1 MKIGIVCPASLPAT
15 QFGGILFL
23 AIDLARELSNEK
35 HRVTIYTTDLDFA
48 NNPKTFNKKL
58 PKEENIQNFKIKRSH
73 VWFSLK
79 LFFINPG
86 MYFSMMSDEYDVI
99 HTIGIRSFQSFIA
112 ALVAKKKKIPLIISD
127 QGGLTTHPDLQNK
140 GIWTKILYRMQL
152 PMIRFI
158 INQSKKIITA
168 NEYEKKIFSEL
179 TNENKIEVVRNGINL
194 ENMKSS
200 VSFKKKYGINHDY
213 FLFLGR
219 YHEVKGLDTLLNAI
233 NLIKNHALMSTTKL
247 VIMGV
252 DFGFEKKMLH
262 MIKEMNLNNTIKIIN
277 NPPREDVLS
286 AYNESK
292 FLVLPSR
299 WELSPLT
306 PLEGFAFK
314 KPTISTK
321 VHGIPYTLHDKKDSI
336 LIEPENFEE
345 LSHVIIELL
354 NDETKCER
362 LGIQGYEFVHNE
374 CNSKEMARKILDGSL
389 FEFMSDNF
397 KLIYHFPMDY
407 FLKINTVD

>member
-1 MKIGIVCPASLPAT
+1 MKIGIICPASLPAT

-23 AIDLARELSNEK
+23 GVDLARELSNEK
-35 HRVTIYTTDLDFA
+35 HQVTIYTTDLDFA

-73 VWFSLK
+73 VWFSIK

-86 MYFSMMSDEYDVI
+86 IYFRMMNDQHDVI

-112 ALVAKKKKIPLIISD
+112 ALVAKKKKIPLIVSD

-140 GIWTKILYRMQL
+140 GMWTKILYKIQS
-152 PMIRFI
+152 PMVQFV
-158 INQSKKIITA
+158 INRAKKIIAA
-168 NEYEKKIFSEL
+168 NEYEKKIFSKL
-179 TNENKIEVVRNGINL
+179 TDENKIEVVRNGINL
-194 ENMKSS
+194 ENMKSTID
-200 VSFKKKYGINHDY
+200 FKKKYAISHDY

-219 YHEVKGLDTLLNAI
+219 FHEVKGLDTLLEAM
-233 NLIKNHALMSTTKL
+233 NLIKNNPLMSTTKL

-252 DFGFEKKMLH
+252 DFGFEKKMLK
-262 MIKEMNLNNTIKIIN
+262 MIKEMNLDNVVKIIK
-277 NPPREDVLS
+277 NPPREDVIS
-286 AYNESK
+286 AYNESE

-321 VHGIPYTLHDKKDSI
+321 AHGIPYTLHDRKDSI
-336 LIEPENFEE
+336 LVEPGNFEE
-345 LSHVIIELL
+345 LGDVIVELL
-354 NDETKCER
+354 NDKIKCER
-362 LGIQGYEFVHNE
+362 LGMEGYEYVHKE
-374 CNSKEMARKILDGSL
+374 CNSRKMAKQILNIYEKIV
-389 FEFMSDNF
+389 
-397 KLIYHFPMDY
+397 K
-407 FLKINTVD
+407 

>member
-1 MKIGIVCPASLPAT
+1 MNIGIVCPASLPAT

-23 AIDLARELSNEK
+23 AIDLARELSDEK

-73 VWFSLK
+73 VWFSIK

-86 MYFSMMSDEYDVI
+86 IYFRMMNDQCDI
-99 HTIGIRSFQSFIA
+99 MHTIGIRSFQSYIA
-112 ALVAKKKKIPLIISD
+112 ALVAKKKKIPLIVSD

-140 GIWTKILYRMQL
+140 DIWSKILYKIQS
-152 PMIRFI
+152 PMIKFV
-158 INQSKKIITA
+158 INQAKKIIVA

-179 TNENKIEVVRNGINL
+179 TDESKIEIVKNGINL
-194 ENMKSS
+194 ENMKST
-200 VSFKKKYGINHDY
+200 VGFKKKYEINHDY

-219 YHEVKGLDTLLNAI
+219 FHEVKGLDILLDAM
-233 NLIKNHALMSTTKL
+233 NLIKNHPLMSSTKL

-252 DFGFEKKMLH
+252 DFGFEKKMLK
-262 MIKEMNLNNTIKIIN
+262 MIKEMNLENVIKIIK
-277 NPPREDVLS
+277 NPPREDVIS
-286 AYNESK
+286 AYEESK

-321 VHGIPYTLHDKKDSI
+321 AHGIPYTLHDRKDSI
-336 LIEPENFEE
+336 LVESENFKQ
-345 LSHVIIELL
+345 LSEMITELL
-354 NDETKCER
+354 NDNTECER
-362 LGIQGYEFVHNE
+362 LGMNGYEYVHKE
-374 CNSKEMARKILDGSL
+374 CNSRNMAKQML
-389 FEFMSDNF
+389 N
-397 KLIYHFPMDY
+397 IYE
-407 FLKINTVD
+407 KTIK

>member
-1 MKIGIVCPASLPAT
+1 LPAT

-23 AIDLARELSNEK
+23 GIDLARELSNEK
-35 HRVTIYTTDLDFA
+35 HQVTIYTTDLDFA

-73 VWFSLK
+73 VWFSIK
-79 LFFINPG
+79 LFFINPE
-86 MYFSMMSDEYDVI
+86 MYFRMMNDQYDVI

-127 QGGLTTHPDLQNK
+127 QGGLTTHPDLHNR
-140 GIWTKILYRMQL
+140 GMWTKILYKIQT
-152 PMIRFI
+152 PMIQFI
-158 INQSKKIITA
+158 INQAKKIVVA

-179 TNENKIEVVRNGINL
+179 TNENKIEIVRNGINL
-194 ENMKSS
+194 KNMKSTID
-200 VSFKKKYGINHDY
+200 FKKKYAINHDY

-219 YHEVKGLDTLLNAI
+219 FHEVKGLDTLLYAM
-233 NLIKNHALMSTTKL
+233 NLIKNHPLMSTTKL

-252 DFGFEKKMLH
+252 DFGFENKMLK
-262 MIKEMNLNNTIKIIN
+262 MIKEMNLDNVIKIIK
-277 NPPREDVLS
+277 NPPREDVIS

-321 VHGIPYTLHDKKDSI
+321 AHGIPYTLHDRKDSI
-336 LIEPENFEE
+336 LVESENFKE
-345 LSHVIIELL
+345 LSDVIIELL
-354 NDETKCER
+354 NDKIKCER
-362 LGIQGYEFVHNE
+362 LGMEGYEYVHKE
-374 CNSKEMARKILDGSL
+374 CNSMKMAKQVLNIYEKIV
-389 FEFMSDNF
+389 
-397 KLIYHFPMDY
+397 K
-407 FLKINTVD
+407 